1 VNPKSLYVLLLTV
14 LVPLICYFMVKRSS
28 ESAIHMPGHY
38 IPDSVITTVDR
49 GKQVTDTVWHELP
62 EIALTNQLGQKVGW
76 KDIHGKIIVADFFFT
91 HCPTICPALTL
102 SMKKLQEGITNS
114 KRVGDKTPDFM
125 HLLSFSIDPDR
136 DSVER
141 LKKWADRFQVNP
153 DQWWL
158 LTGEKK
164 AIYDLAIKDMKIW
177 IEDGKGVDTD
187 FIHTDIFVLIDTS
200 RHVRGFYHGLNDTSM
215 TKLSEDIILL
225 TLEKNPKEKGFL
237 ADKLQLLAVVFLI
250 AMAGVG
256 VFLFVFRKK
265 DKHVSPRLEKG

>member
-1 VNPKSLYVLLLTV
+1 
-14 LVPLICYFMVKRSS
+14 
-28 ESAIHMPGHY
+28 MPGHY
-38 IPDSVITTVDR
+38 IYDSVITTVNK

-62 EIALTNQLGQKVGW
+62 EIALTNQLGQKVSW

-102 SMKKLQEGITNS
+102 SMKKLQDGITNS
-114 KRVGDKTPDFM
+114 KRVGDKTPDFL

-136 DSVER
+136 DSAER

-158 LTGEKK
+158 VTGEKK
-164 AIYDLAIKDMKIW
+164 AIYDMAIKDMKIW

-200 RHVRGFYHGLNDTSM
+200 RHVRGFYHGLNDSSM

-265 DKHVSPRLEKG
+265 DKHVNPRLEKG